1 MEVVLHKNV
10 VFHALIEID
19 ILDIWITCDLS

>member
-1 MEVVLHKNV
+1 MEVMLHKSV